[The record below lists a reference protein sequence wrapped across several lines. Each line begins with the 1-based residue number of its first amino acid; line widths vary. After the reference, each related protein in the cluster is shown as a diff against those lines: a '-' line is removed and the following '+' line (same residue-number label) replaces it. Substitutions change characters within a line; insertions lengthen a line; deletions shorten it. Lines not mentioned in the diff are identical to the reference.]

1 MADPGAAVTSTIWN
15 TQTGKTLGNNVHL
28 VKPQEGQ
35 QVILHQQNIS
45 GATSKLGTLSHTGF
59 IQNTS
64 DKKVGNM
71 TSLVTNLSNLVGT
84 VGTSSNQGV
93 VTAFISSRP
102 TSGITM
108 STNTSQV
115 QKQVLV
121 TPSQPL
127 LLPKPSIHQHQ
138 KVFPST
144 PPKVGFNNANTSVL
158 TSPMM
163 SSPAQ
168 QWQAASPLNNRKRR
182 PEFDLEQLDSKRRK
196 TPTRLAPEKS
206 GKGLRH
212 FSMKVCEK
220 VQQKG
225 ITSYNEVA
233 DELVH
238 EFSEQSI
245 KNPIQ
250 HTDQSYDQKNIRRRV
265 YDALNVL
272 MAMNIISKEK
282 KEIKWVGLPTNS
294 AQECKHLEEQK
305 CDRIERIRQK
315 QQQLKELLVQQI
327 AFKNLVERNKR
338 IEKKNGPPQ
347 SNACIHLPFI
357 IVNTSKKTV
366 IDCSIS
372 SDKSEYLFN
381 FDEAF
386 EIHDDIEVLKRM
398 GLSFGLEKGQCGDKN
413 VKAARTMVPKALEPY
428 VSQMANG
435 TYGNMELI
443 DVDKIRTPI
452 SPLSTP
458 LMVTRPSSTT
468 TSSSTSVRQ
477 AKPNARRKKVATTT
491 FKVGKFSNATSSTGT
506 TSMTLKTSF
515 QTVGNQSDTENDGDD
530 ENSTFGFNT

>member
-1 MADPGAAVTSTIWN
+1 MADPGAAVASSIWN
-15 TQTGKTLGNNVHL
+15 SQTGKPLGNVHL
-28 VKPQEGQ
+28 VKAQEGQ

-45 GATSKLGTLSHTGF
+45 GATKLNTLSHAGL
-59 IQNTS
+59 IQNAS
-64 DKKVGNM
+64 EKKVGSM

-84 VGTSSNQGV
+84 AGTTTNQGV

-102 TSGITM
+102 TSGITV
-108 STNTSQV
+108 STNMSQV

-127 LLPKPSIHQHQ
+127 LLPKPSIHQKQ
-138 KVFPST
+138 VIPST
-144 PPKVGFNNANTSVL
+144 PPKMGFNNSNTSVL

-163 SSPAQ
+163 ASPGQ

-182 PEFDLEQLDSKRRK
+182 PEFDLEQLESKRRK
-196 TPTRLAPEKS
+196 VPTRLAPEKS

-233 DELVH
+233 DELVQ
-238 EFSEQSI
+238 EFSEASM

-250 HTDQSYDQKNIRRRV
+250 HPDQSYDQKNIRRRV

-294 AQECKHLEEQK
+294 VQECKHLEEQK
-305 CDRIERIRQK
+305 REREERIKQK

-338 IEKKNGPPQ
+338 IEKKNGAPQ

-398 GLSFGLEKGQCGDKN
+398 GLSFGLEKGECGDKN
-413 VKAARTMVPKALEPY
+413 LKAARTMVPKALEPY

-435 TYGNMELI
+435 TYGQMELI
-443 DVDKIRTPI
+443 DVDKLRTPI

-458 LMVTRPSSTT
+458 LMVARP
-468 TSSSTSVRQ
+468 SSSTSSTASVRQ
-477 AKPNARRKKVATTT
+477 TKPNARRKKTTTTMTATTQQNSSRT
-491 FKVGKFSNATSSTGT
+491 TTTTILNAKTNFHHAGVGGE
-506 TSMTLKTSF
+506 
-515 QTVGNQSDTENDGDD
+515 SDTENDGDD
-530 ENSTFGFNT
+530 ENSTIGLNT

>member
-1 MADPGAAVTSTIWN
+1 MANPGTAVASSVWN
-15 TQTGKTLGNNVHL
+15 AQEKQPGNVQL
-28 VKPQEGQ
+28 LKQEPGQ
-35 QVILHQQNIS
+35 QVILHQNIS
-45 GATSKLGTLSHTGF
+45 GFTTKLGTTQPRAGGLVQKVNATASSTQISNLS
-59 IQNTS
+59 
-64 DKKVGNM
+64 NM
-71 TSLVTNLSNLVGT
+71 TSLVTNLTNLVGT

-102 TSGITM
+102 TSGITAT
-108 STNTSQV
+108 TNGTQMTKPV
-115 QKQVLV
+115 IV

-127 LLPKPSIHQHQ
+127 LLPKPSVQ
-138 KVFPST
+138 KVIPST
-144 PPKVGFNNANTSVL
+144 PPKVGYAPHPTVL
-158 TSPMM
+158 TSPALG
-163 SSPAQ
+163 SPANQ
-168 QWQAASPLNNRKRR
+168 HWQAASPLHNRKRAR
-182 PEFDLEQLDSKRRK
+182 PEYDLEQLDSKRRK
-196 TPTRLAPEKS
+196 TPNRCGPEKS

-233 DELVH
+233 DELVQ
-238 EFSEQSI
+238 EFSEQNI

-250 HTDQSYDQKNIRRRV
+250 PADQSYDQKNIRRRV

-305 CDRIERIRQK
+305 GERIERIRQK

-338 IEKKNGPPQ
+338 NEKKNGPPQ

-398 GLSFGLEKGQCGDKN
+398 GLSFGLEKGVCTDKN
-413 VKAARTMVPKALEPY
+413 LKSARTMVPKALEPY

-435 TYGNMELI
+435 TYGNMDLI
-443 DVDKIRTPI
+443 DVEKLRRPI
-452 SPLSTP
+452 SPLTTP
-458 LMVTRPSSTT
+458 LMIGAGHSSSSTT
-468 TSSSTSVRQ
+468 TSIRQ
-477 AKPNARRKKVATTT
+477 TKPNARRKKSVATTVGGNSRVTTTKVT
-491 FKVGKFSNATSSTGT
+491 FNTR
-506 TSMTLKTSF
+506 TLE
-515 QTVGNQSDTENDGDD
+515 SDTENDGDD
-530 ENSTFGFNT
+530 ENSTVGI

>member
-1 MADPGAAVTSTIWN
+1 MANPGTAVASLWN
-15 TQTGKTLGNNVHL
+15 TQSEKKTGSGQTLKQGQQQVVIQQGEFNKIFSQNQLGKTTKESGLIDKVN
-28 VKPQEGQ
+28 KPTI
-35 QVILHQQNIS
+35 VSSI
-45 GATSKLGTLSHTGF
+45 A
-59 IQNTS
+59 
-64 DKKVGNM
+64 KVSNM
-71 TSLVTNLSNLVGT
+71 TSLVTNLTNLVGT

-102 TSGITM
+102 NTGITAT
-108 STNTSQV
+108 TNVTHV
-115 QKQVLV
+115 PKPVIV

-127 LLPKPSIHQHQ
+127 LLPKPSIQ
-138 KVFPST
+138 KIVPST
-144 PPKVGFNNANTSVL
+144 PPKVGYAPNPTVL
-158 TSPMM
+158 TSPILG
-163 SSPAQ
+163 SPGHS
-168 QWQAASPLNNRKRR
+168 WQGASPLNRKRLR
-182 PEFDLEQLDSKRRK
+182 PEFDLDQLDSKRRK
-196 TPTRLAPEKS
+196 TPSRCGPEKS

-238 EFSEQSI
+238 EFSEQSL

-250 HTDQSYDQKNIRRRV
+250 SSDQSYDQKNIRRRV

-272 MAMNIISKEK
+272 MAMNIITKEK

-305 CDRIERIRQK
+305 NERIERIRQK

-338 IEKKNGPPQ
+338 SEKKNGPPQ
-347 SNACIHLPFI
+347 ANACIHLPFI

-398 GLSFGLEKGQCGDKN
+398 GLSFGLEKGECTDKN
-413 VKAARTMVPKALEPY
+413 LKVARTMVPKALEPY
-428 VSQMANG
+428 VSQMADG

-443 DVDKIRTPI
+443 DVEKLKRPV
-452 SPLSTP
+452 SPLATP
-458 LMVTRPSSTT
+458 LMIGASSTL
-468 TSSSTSVRQ
+468 SSSSKQTKSTS
-477 AKPNARRKKVATTT
+477 RKK
-491 FKVGKFSNATSSTGT
+491 KNSGRSTQST
-506 TSMTLKTSF
+506 KSYTPPH
-515 QTVGNQSDTENDGDD
+515 SDTDNDGDD
-530 ENSTFGFNT
+530 ENSSVGMN